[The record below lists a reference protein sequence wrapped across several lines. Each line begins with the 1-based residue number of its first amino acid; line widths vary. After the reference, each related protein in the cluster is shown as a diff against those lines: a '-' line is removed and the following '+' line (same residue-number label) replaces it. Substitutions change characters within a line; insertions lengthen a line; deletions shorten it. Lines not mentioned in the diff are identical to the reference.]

1 MLHVITQVQ
10 DIRAG
15 QLGMH
20 MGFGGQWV
28 ERERKQDHRKKR
40 GPKCN
45 VSEFTVLS
53 STRPTGKV

>member
-15 QLGMH
+15 QLGIH

-28 ERERKQDHRKKR
+28 ERERKQDHREKR
-40 GPKCN
+40 
-45 VSEFTVLS
+45 
-53 STRPTGKV
+53 